1 MFDPGA
7 AGVAAP
13 DAAVNAERPG
23 AHGTAMLP
31 PRSAREP
38 NNIFEEAPMDQDSSP
53 LELDDA
59 FVQDP
64 YAVYAKLAPEGS
76 VHRVRMPPGVPVCG
90 GLPVWL
96 IIGYEAV
103 RSALADPRLSTD
115 LNRMDGLFAQNEP
128 DNNRRAGFSPA
139 IASHMLNSDPPDH
152 TRMRKLVS
160 KAFTSRAVEALRP
173 EIERITGELI
183 DTLTDDGTVDLLD
196 DFAFPLPIRV
206 ICLLLGVPVEEQE
219 NFKSWSKALVSGDSP
234 EAAAAATTEVV
245 AYLGQLIER
254 KRREPTE
261 DILTALVA
269 AHDDDHQLTETE
281 LVSTAYLL
289 FVAGFET
296 TLNALGNG
304 TLHLMRNLDQWEAL
318 REDRSL
324 LPGAVEEFLRLESPL
339 KHASFRCAT
348 ESLTIGDVEI
358 PAGDFVLLAIA
369 SANRDPQRFDD
380 PHALD
385 VRRPTDGGHLAFG
398 HGIHHCLGA
407 PLARVEVRV
416 AFGAL
421 LDAFP
426 AMRLAADPEDLRW
439 RTSTIIRGLHSLPV
453 RLNRR

>member
-1 MFDPGA
+1 
-7 AGVAAP
+7 
-13 DAAVNAERPG
+13 
-23 AHGTAMLP
+23 
-31 PRSAREP
+31 
-38 NNIFEEAPMDQDSSP
+38 
-53 LELDDA
+53 
-59 FVQDP
+59 
-64 YAVYAKLAPEGS
+64 
-76 VHRVRMPPGVPVCG
+76 
-90 GLPVWL
+90 
-96 IIGYEAV
+96 
-103 RSALADPRLSTD
+103 
-115 LNRMDGLFAQNEP
+115 
-128 DNNRRAGFSPA
+128 
-139 IASHMLNSDPPDH
+139 
-152 TRMRKLVS
+152 MRKLVS

-426 AMRLAADPEDLRW
+426 AMRLAADPEELRW

>member
-1 MFDPGA
+1 MNHD
-7 AGVAAP
+7 
-13 DAAVNAERPG
+13 
-23 AHGTAMLP
+23 
-31 PRSAREP
+31 SA
-38 NNIFEEAPMDQDSSP
+38 P

-64 YAVYAKLAPEGS
+64 YSVYAKLSTEGS
-76 VHRVRMPPGVPVCG
+76 AHRVMMPPGVPLCG

-96 IIGYEAV
+96 ITGYEAV

-115 LNRMDGLFAQNEP
+115 LNRIDGLFAQKEP
-128 DNNRRAGFSPA
+128 DRTKRGGFSSA
-139 IASHMLNSDPPDH
+139 LASHMMNTDPPDH
-152 TRMRKLVS
+152 TRLRKLVS
-160 KAFTSRAVEALRP
+160 RAFTSRAIEALRP
-173 EIERITGELI
+173 EIRRITDGLI
-183 DTLTDDGTVDLLD
+183 NDLADDDAVDLLD
-196 DFAFPLPIRV
+196 AFAFPLPIRV

-234 EAAAAATTEVV
+234 EAAAAAATAV
-245 AYLGQLIER
+245 AEYLGELIER
-254 KRREPTE
+254 KRRATT
-261 DILTALVA
+261 DDVLTALVT
-269 AHDDDHQLTETE
+269 AHDVDDRLTGTE

-289 FVAGFET
+289 FIAGFET

-339 KHASFRCAT
+339 KHATFRCAT
-348 ESLTIGDVEI
+348 ESLSIGGVEI

-369 SANRDPQRFDD
+369 SANRDPQRFGD

-385 VRRPTDGGHLAFG
+385 VRRSAAGHLAFG

-407 PLARVEVRV
+407 PLARVEVQM

-426 AMRLAADPEDLRW
+426 AMRLAVDPEDLRW
-439 RTSTIIRGLHSLPV
+439 RNSTIIRGLDSLPV
-453 RLNRR
+453 RLNHR